1 MVEPISVEAPT
12 EAAAR
17 QLAAS
22 LAARFP
28 LEVSHVDGAWVV
40 VVRPARAVEHNVGEV
55 LDEVER
61 WLVAADVAAT
71 RVHLDG
77 HVYGMERPGLAEAPG
92 G

>member
-1 MVEPISVEAPT
+1 MTEPISVEAPSET
-12 EAAAR
+12 AA
-17 QLAAS
+17 QLLADS

-28 LEVSHVDGAWVV
+28 LEVSQVDGGWVV
-40 VVRPARAVEHNVGEV
+40 VVGPSSAERHVGDV

-77 HVYGMERPGLAEAPG
+77 RVYGLERRGLVEA
-92 G
+92 